1 MKKEIVLKL
10 HASFEEL
17 VQHDDETG
25 GEYWLARDLQE
36 PLGYSKWENF
46 EGVIRRA
53 IQLIANGAATGFL
66 TKCQRDVAIGSRAIR
81 KVIDYR
87 CDSSAVELLGLLTT
101 SFKLNGYFLARNESV
116 VLGLLAKWASG
127 KGITA
132 RPQFQLNGFK
142 FDLMLDDKVLIEFDE
157 PHHASS
163 RQKAVDVAK
172 ATAAQQA
179 GYELLRLD
187 LNTDVVDAI
196 LAVELLI
203 YNDARLAM
211 SQAEQIVQR
220 ARLTAKADALAREI
234 TNFNIKRDNLCSEH
248 GIAVEH
254 LHNAKEVREL
264 LALRGLQPESLPGA
278 EDIKKIER
286 RVASEAKRLPAAKK
300 KTQD

>member
-1 MKKEIVLKL
+1 MKKEVVLKL
-10 HASFEEL
+10 HASFDEL
-17 VQHDDETG
+17 VQEDEQ
-25 GEYWLARDLQE
+25 GEFWLARDLQM

-53 IQLIANGAATGFL
+53 VQLIANGTATGFL
-66 TKCQRDVAIGSRAIR
+66 TKCQRDVAIGSRAVR
-81 KVIDYR
+81 KIIDYR

-157 PHHASS
+157 PHHSSS

-179 GYELLRLD
+179 GFELLRFD
-187 LNTDVVDAI
+187 LNADVVDAI
-196 LAVELLI
+196 LAIELLI
-203 YNDARLAM
+203 CDDAHVAM
-211 SQAEQIVQR
+211 SHAEQIVQR
-220 ARLTAKADALAREI
+220 ARLTAKADALGDEI
-234 TNFNIKRDNLCSEH
+234 TNFNIKRDELRTETRIADEH
-248 GIAVEH
+248 VK
-254 LHNAKEVREL
+254 NNKDVREL
-264 LALRGLQPESLPGA
+264 LMQRGIQPESLPGA
-278 EDIKKIER
+278 EDIRKIER
-286 RVASEAKRLPAAKK
+286 RVASEAKKLPATQKK
-300 KTQD
+300 LGG